1 MQFLWRVSI
10 NSGGYKLSDTLAAVL
25 SPSCRCCGGLPLG
38 GSTGV
43 TRSPRRHRGSR
54 RKCAGERFADSE
66 PCAAGMR
73 WLQIQRL
80 LSAKHATE
88 NKSPL
93 LNRAS
98 AGSVVSAGKTATAG
112 RAQQRES
119 AFVAGRA
126 PRPEL
131 RASVCCLLSPRRAS
145 SCGAEPSLG
154 RVVPRQPARCRVKR
168 SYTSERPATKPPRC
182 QRS

>member
-1 MQFLWRVSI
+1 MLR
-10 NSGGYKLSDTLAAVL
+10 A
-25 SPSCRCCGGLPLG
+25 
-38 GSTGV
+38 
-43 TRSPRRHRGSR
+43 RHVAIRGSR

-80 LSAKHATE
+80 LSTKHATE

-119 AFVAGRA
+119 ASVAGRA

-131 RASVCCLLSPRRAS
+131 RASVYRLLSPRLAS
-145 SCGAEPSLG
+145 SCEAEPSLG

-168 SYTSERPATKPPRC
+168 SYTSARPATKPPRC